1 MRPISCLVPLLLFM
15 PYVEAQGIAPP
26 PLQLAVEY
34 QQQNVALYRVSE
46 KLDGVRA
53 YWDGKHL
60 ISRSGHHY
68 SVPPWFTAGFPT
80 TPLDG
85 ELWLG
90 RGQFAALSAAV
101 RRYQARDEDWQGI
114 RFMVFDLPA
123 SGLPF
128 EARWLAL
135 QTLIPTISSPH
146 IQLVE
151 QQLLPDNVALAA
163 LLTDVERQG
172 GEGLV
177 LRARDSLYRVGRN
190 QELLKLKSFS
200 DAEAKVVAHLPGQG
214 KYQGMLGAL
223 LVERAD
229 GTQFRIG
236 TGFSDVQRQLPP
248 AINSIITYRYQGET
262 QQGIPRFASFLR
274 ERRELPAQP

>member
-1 MRPISCLVPLLLFM
+1 MRPIYYIVPFFLLS
-15 PYVEAQGIAPP
+15 PPIAAQGIAPP

-60 ISRSGHHY
+60 ISRSGHRY
-68 SVPPWFTAGFPT
+68 SVPSWFTAGFPP

-101 RRYQARDEDWQGI
+101 RRYQARDEDWRAI

-123 SGLPF
+123 NNLAF
-128 EARWLAL
+128 DDRWHAL
-135 QTLIPTISSPH
+135 QRLFASSPSPYLE
-146 IQLVE
+146 LVE
-151 QQLLPDNVALAA
+151 QQLLPDNTALAA
-163 LLTDVERQG
+163 LLADVERQG

-200 DAEAKVVAHLPGQG
+200 DAEATVVAHLPGQG
-214 KYQGMLGAL
+214 KYHGMLGAL
-223 LVERAD
+223 LVESANGQR
-229 GTQFRIG
+229 FRIG
-236 TGFSDVQRQLPP
+236 TGFSDAQRQQPP
-248 AINSIITYRYQGET
+248 ALNSIITYRYQGET

-274 ERRELPAQP
+274 ERSELP

>member
-26 PLQLAVEY
+26 PLQFAVEY

-53 YWDGKHL
+53 YWDGKHF

-123 SGLPF
+123 SDLPS

>member
-1 MRPISCLVPLLLFM
+1 M
-15 PYVEAQGIAPP
+15 
-26 PLQLAVEY
+26 
-34 QQQNVALYRVSE
+34 
-46 KLDGVRA
+46 
-53 YWDGKHL
+53 
-60 ISRSGHHY
+60 
-68 SVPPWFTAGFPT
+68 
-80 TPLDG
+80 
-85 ELWLG
+85 
-90 RGQFAALSAAV
+90 
-101 RRYQARDEDWQGI
+101 
-114 RFMVFDLPA
+114 
-123 SGLPF
+123 
-128 EARWLAL
+128 
-135 QTLIPTISSPH
+135 
-146 IQLVE
+146 
-151 QQLLPDNVALAA
+151 
-163 LLTDVERQG
+163 
-172 GEGLV
+172 